1 MGARVI
7 GAVAVA
13 AVVATVV
20 TIAAQGPSADG
31 LAIVENAGAAV
42 RPSRASVQADVSSAS
57 VQASQ
62 ATQIPSASARS
73 GPANWP
79 QDETPVT
86 GPPPTEAVQKS
97 QRIGLLDPATAT
109 PPAMV
114 APKARA
120 ADSLTREEM
129 ASMLKRGQDMIA
141 AGDVAGARLIL
152 FRVSEAGNAEASLT
166 LARTFDAGV
175 LAKLNVVG
183 ARPDAA
189 KARAL
194 YAKAAEQ
201 GSIEAQRRLDQ
212 SNR

>member
-1 MGARVI
+1 
-7 GAVAVA
+7 
-13 AVVATVV
+13 
-20 TIAAQGPSADG
+20 
-31 LAIVENAGAAV
+31 
-42 RPSRASVQADVSSAS
+42 
-57 VQASQ
+57 
-62 ATQIPSASARS
+62 
-73 GPANWP
+73 
-79 QDETPVT
+79 
-86 GPPPTEAVQKS
+86 
-97 QRIGLLDPATAT
+97 
-109 PPAMV
+109 MV